1 VRRSPLVTRT
11 ALIKAS
17 GVVTPPVDGS
27 DVAVCIL
34 PRAPDVV
41 AGTVVVTGTV
51 VVVGA
56 MVVAG
61 TVVVVGAMVVAGTV
75 VVVGAMVDVVEDG
88 PTLGSGLPPRET
100 RT

>member
-1 VRRSPLVTRT
+1 M
-11 ALIKAS
+11 
-17 GVVTPPVDGS
+17 TPPVDGS

-56 MVVAG
+56 MVV
-61 TVVVVGAMVVAGTV
+61 VGAV